1 MATET
6 LRIERTTQP
15 RPRPNEN
22 ELGFGKYFSD
32 HMLVVEY
39 DHGRG
44 WHSPR
49 IVPYGPFQMDPAAA
63 VLHYGQELFEGMK
76 AFRGADG
83 DVRLFRPE
91 RNCQRMNDGAARI
104 CMPAFDP
111 EWMEQL
117 ITELVRVDESWVPHA
132 PGTALYI
139 RPTMIATE
147 PFLGVRPSQ
156 KYLFYVILSPVGS
169 YFSGGMAPVKIWVE
183 PKYVR
188 AARGGLGA
196 VKAGANYAASLL
208 AAEEAKKAG
217 YAQVLWLDAAE
228 HRWFEEVGTM
238 NLFVKIG
245 DEIVTPPLGGSILP
259 GVTRDSVLQLLR
271 DWGMKVTERPIAI
284 EEIATSFSRGELK
297 EIFGTGTAAVISPVK
312 ELAFRGESFIVGN
325 GEIGPVAHKLYDTI
339 TGIQAGKLSD
349 PHGWVRKI

>member
-1 MATET
+1 MAET
-6 LRIERTTQP
+6 LRIERTTTP
-15 RPRPNEN
+15 RARPNETD
-22 ELGFGKYFSD
+22 LGFGRQFTD

-39 DHGRG
+39 DEGRG

-49 IVPYGPFQMDPAAA
+49 IVPYGPIALDPAAA

-76 AFRGADG
+76 AFRGKDG
-83 DVRLFRPE
+83 NVRLFRPDK
-91 RNCQRMNDGAARI
+91 NCRRMNEGAARL
-104 CMPAFDP
+104 CMPEFDP
-111 EWMEQL
+111 AWMEEL
-117 ITELVRVDESWVPHA
+117 ITELIRVEEDWVPRS

-147 PFLGVRPSQ
+147 PFLGVRPSK
-156 KYLFYVILSPVGS
+156 KYTFFVILSPVGS

-196 VKAGANYAASLL
+196 VKTGANYAASLL
-208 AAEEAKKAG
+208 AAEQAKKAG

-245 DEIVTPPLGGSILP
+245 DEIVTPPLGGSILD
-259 GVTRDSVLQLLR
+259 GVTRDSVITLLR
-271 DWGMKVTERPIAI
+271 DWGMKVVERPIAI
-284 EEIATSFSRGELK
+284 EEIATSFSRGELH

-312 ELAFRGESFIVGN
+312 ELAFRGESFVVGN
-325 GEIGPVAHKLYDTI
+325 GEIGPVARRLYDTI
-339 TGIQAGKLSD
+339 TGIQAGTLAD
-349 PHGWVRKI
+349 PHEWVRSI

>member
-1 MATET
+1 MATESI
-6 LRIERTTQP
+6 RIERTSTP
-15 RPRPNEN
+15 RPRPNET
-22 ELGFGKYFSD
+22 ELGFGKYFTD
-32 HMLVVEY
+32 HMLLVEFEQ
-39 DHGRG
+39 GRG

-49 IVPYGPFQMDPAAA
+49 IVPYGPLHLDPAAA

-83 DVRLFRPE
+83 RVRLFRPD
-91 RNCQRMNDGAARI
+91 RNCVRMNDGAGRI
-104 CMPAFDP
+104 CMPEIDP
-111 EWMEQL
+111 KWMEEL
-117 ITELVRVDESWVPHA
+117 VTELVRVDEDWVPRA

-147 PFLGVRPSQ
+147 GFLGVRPAH
-156 KYLFYVILSPVGS
+156 KYLFYVILSPVGA
-169 YFSGGMAPVKIWVE
+169 YFSGGMEPVKIWVE

-196 VKAGANYAASLL
+196 IKTGANYAASLL
-208 AAEEAKKAG
+208 AAEQAKKAG

-245 DEIVTPPLGGSILP
+245 DEIATAPLGGSILP
-259 GVTRDSVLQLLR
+259 GVTRDTVIQLLR
-271 DWGMKVTERPIAI
+271 DWGMKVNERPVSI
-284 EEIATSFSRGELK
+284 EEVATASSRGDLA

-312 ELAFRGESFIVGN
+312 ELAFRGESFTVGN
-325 GEIGPVAHKLYDTI
+325 GAIGPVARRLYDTI
-339 TGIQAGKLSD
+339 TGIQAGTLPD
-349 PHGWVRKI
+349 PHGWVRTI